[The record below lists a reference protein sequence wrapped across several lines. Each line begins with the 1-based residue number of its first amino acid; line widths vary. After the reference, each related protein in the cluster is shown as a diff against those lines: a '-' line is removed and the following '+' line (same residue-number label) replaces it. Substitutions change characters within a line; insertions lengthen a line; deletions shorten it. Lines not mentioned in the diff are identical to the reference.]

1 MNIDR
6 HFKVGYIQRRLSRKK
21 STYPFQQLIDQSKLQ
36 MLNENICSLDRSVL
50 LFYIFYND
58 DFC

>member
-50 LFYIFYND
+50 YFLQR
-58 DFC
+58 